1 MFLPEK
7 VHKQPAKKIMPLQL
21 LFEFSSVICLLLCHY
36 RRLKKVVFVEQTVH
50 YNATLCRLFFHEK
63 KTKQKKYFAIVAICR
78 SFLFNSWNLG
88 DLLYSQYFSLS
99 LCASYFFMTKRTKQ
113 KTKN

>member
-1 MFLPEK
+1 VFLPEK

-63 KTKQKKYFAIVAICR
+63 KQNRKNTLLLL
-78 SFLFNSWNLG
+78 LFVGVFCSIAG
-88 DLLYSQYFSLS
+88 
-99 LCASYFFMTKRTKQ
+99 T
-113 KTKN
+113 